1 MTLKSAAF
9 TRESL
14 ADSRLNRT
22 QTYQK
27 VTATRSEP
35 TGEATAA
42 LAAFLYAVIPKETE
56 GDGNET

>member
-1 MTLKSAAF
+1 MILKSAVF

-27 VTATRSEP
+27 VTATRSDP
-35 TGEATAA
+35 TGEAMAA

-56 GDGNET
+56 GGEHE

>member
-1 MTLKSAAF
+1 MILKSAVF

-22 QTYQK
+22 QSYQK
-27 VTATRSEP
+27 VNATRSEP
-35 TGEATAA
+35 TGETMTA

-56 GDGNET
+56 DDGHE